1 MSVIPV
7 GLEISDQ
14 FEYIEI
20 EKHVLWEV
28 MGMTVVKWEPF
39 RDLMAMQNRMTR
51 LIDETLSR
59 IWKEEVVRGVWSP
72 PVDILERGDE
82 LVLKVDLPEVSQSE
96 IEIRVEENTLIIQG
110 ERRFIKEIS
119 EENYIQIERPYGTF
133 RRTFTIPRTIDQEGI
148 KASYKD
154 GVLRVV
160 LPKKQEIPPKQIVV
174 DPNK

>member
-1 MSVIPV
+1 
-7 GLEISDQ
+7 
-14 FEYIEI
+14 
-20 EKHVLWEV
+20 
-28 MGMTVVKWEPF
+28 MGMTLVKWEPF
-39 RDLMAMQNRMTR
+39 RDLMAMQDRMTR

-96 IEIRVEENTLIIQG
+96 IDIRVEGSTLIIQG
-110 ERRFIKEIS
+110 ERRLIKDAP

-133 RRTFTIPRTIDQEGI
+133 RRTFNIPRMIQQGEI

-154 GVLRVV
+154 GVLRIV
-160 LPKKQEIPPKQIVV
+160 LPRKQETQPKQIVV
-174 DPNK
+174 EPK

>member
-1 MSVIPV
+1 
-7 GLEISDQ
+7 
-14 FEYIEI
+14 
-20 EKHVLWEV
+20 
-28 MGMTVVKWEPF
+28 MGMALVKWEPF
-39 RDLMAMQNRMTR
+39 RDLMAMQDRMTR

-96 IEIRVEENTLIIQG
+96 IDIRVEGSTLIIQG
-110 ERRFIKEIS
+110 ERRLIKDAP

-133 RRTFTIPRTIDQEGI
+133 RRTFNIPRTIEQEEI

-160 LPKKQEIPPKQIVV
+160 LPRKPEAQPKQIVV
-174 DPNK
+174 EPK